1 MPKIHKK
8 PWPTRLVDIGVCLVL
23 EPLSKWLNVQLQQI
37 VHLCPCYLEDSWHF
51 LNDTKK
57 LGNTMKGFKL
67 IISNAN
73 AMYTNINTDHVTDT
87 LRKWFKQHEK
97 GSPLRLQNITYFE
110 GYQTV
115 NETQCVCIR
124 Q

>member
-1 MPKIHKK
+1 MQKIHKK
-8 PWPTRLVDIGVCLVL
+8 LWATRPVVSGSCSVL

-73 AMYTNINTDHVTDT
+73 ATYTNKNTDHAIDT
-87 LRKWFKQHEK
+87 LCKRFKQHEK
-97 GSPLRLQNITYFE
+97 DLPGNFKTEFILKGIKQ
-110 GYQTV
+110 
-115 NETQCVCIR
+115 
-124 Q
+124 